1 MAKKKVAKRALPATA
16 QSAALVEDDRGR
28 SLLQLRSRLGMN
40 RESFARLVPTSV
52 RNLASIESGQPPSP
66 PLQKSLNE
74 LRRVVVA
81 LEDVAKKEA
90 IGPWMNQPNDAFSG
104 LKPIEVIE
112 RGEIDRIWRMIYQLQ
127 SGDAF

>member
-1 MAKKKVAKRALPATA
+1 MAKKKVAKRAFPATA

-52 RNLASIESGQPPSP
+52 RNLASIETGQPPSP
-66 PLQKSLNE
+66 PLQRSLNE
-74 LRRVVVA
+74 LQRVVVA